1 MFRSEIVSQDEKTEK
16 LILRIS
22 LISGIL
28 FVLLEL
34 FMAVF
39 IKSQSI
45 LMDAAF
51 DASEL
56 IVIVASLIL
65 TPFLYKPITEKHPF
79 GYAQCESLFII
90 VKGFMLISVTVSL
103 ISNNIQVMLGGGSNI
118 NMNIVSLFEFILS
131 ILSFFVL
138 LILKHYSK
146 KLNSPMIEAEITG
159 WKIDVVCGIGVSIAF
174 LIPSFI
180 VNTKLSWIAPYFDQ
194 IVAILL
200 AISMLPEPIKMII
213 RSFREILLFAPSDS
227 VVDDVREIVE
237 PICEEN
243 HLEIIFIDVLQTG
256 RKTWISITLKNNNQN
271 WFVSELRMMNNSIL
285 SKLQEEFEDVTLE
298 LIPSLEE

>member
-1 MFRSEIVSQDEKTEK
+1 MTQNEKVEK
-16 LILRIS
+16 LILIIS

-28 FVLLEL
+28 FVILEL
-34 FMAVF
+34 CMSVF

-56 IVIVASLIL
+56 IVIVASLLL
-65 TPFLYKPITEKHPF
+65 TPLLYKPITEKHPF

-90 VKGFMLISVTVSL
+90 VKGFMLISVTISL
-103 ISNNIQVMLGGGSNI
+103 ISNNIQVIMSGGSNV
-118 NMNIVSLFEFILS
+118 NANIVSLFEFILS
-131 ILSFFVL
+131 LLSLLVL
-138 LILKHYSK
+138 LVLNHYSK

-180 VNTKLSWIAPYFDQ
+180 TNTKLSWIAPYFDQ
-194 IVAILL
+194 IVAIFL
-200 AISMLPEPIKMII
+200 ALSMLPEPTKMVVK
-213 RSFREILLFAPSDS
+213 SFREILLFAPSDEI
-227 VVDDVREIVE
+227 VDNIRDIVE
-237 PICEEN
+237 PICKEK
-243 HLEIIFIDVLQTG
+243 HLKIIFIDVLQTG
-256 RKTWISITLKNNNQN
+256 RKTWVSITLKNNNQN
-271 WFVSELRMMNNSIL
+271 WFVSELRKMNNEIL
-285 SKLQEEFEDVTLE
+285 YKLQEEFDDISLE